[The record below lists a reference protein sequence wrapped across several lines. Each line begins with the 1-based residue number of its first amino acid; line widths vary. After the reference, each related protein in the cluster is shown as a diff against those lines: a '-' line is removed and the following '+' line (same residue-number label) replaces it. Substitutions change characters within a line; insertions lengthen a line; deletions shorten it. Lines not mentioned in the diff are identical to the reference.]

1 MTNAPHTESTPT
13 GPRRRPVPTRTE
25 PYYQD
30 STVTLHHG
38 DSLDV
43 LRTLPDGSVDCAVTS
58 PPYYSLRDYGI
69 AGQVGAEKTPTEY
82 VDRLRGIFA
91 EVTRVLADDG
101 TIWVNLGDSFSGSGP
116 SGASYQS
123 ATTQRRAAGDGMD
136 GNFRVSKRLAE
147 QGLTYATKK
156 PTAAEGYKPKDLMGI
171 PWKVAFA
178 LQEDGLYL
186 RNAIIW
192 NKPNAMP
199 ESVTDRLSTRYEML
213 FMFSKNRKYWFNLD
227 PIREAHTSMEP
238 IRRTDNVKWI
248 PNSGAVA
255 NNNRSGGAGAH
266 EAGKNP
272 GDVWSIPTVPFSS
285 GHFAV
290 FPPELPRRCIV
301 AGCKPGGTVLD
312 PFHGSGT
319 TGMVA
324 VRNGRKY
331 VGIELNKDY
340 LDLSLRTRLADG
352 TLDFDGET
360 A

>member
-1 MTNAPHTESTPT
+1 M
-13 GPRRRPVPTRTE
+13 PTRTE

-43 LRTLPDGSVDCAVTS
+43 LRTLAAGSVDCAVTS
-58 PPYYSLRDYGI
+58 PPYYGLRDYGHP
-69 AGQVGAEKTPTEY
+69 GQIGAESSPAEY
-82 VDRLRGIFA
+82 VERLRVLFA
-91 EVTRVLADDG
+91 EVRRVLANDG
-101 TIWVNLGDSFSGSGP
+101 TLWLNLGDSYASKSKGSGGLG
-116 SGASYQS
+116 SSTLG
-123 ATTQRRAAGDGMD
+123 RRSDGTM
-136 GNFRVSKRLAE
+136 SLS
-147 QGLTYATKK
+147 
-156 PTAAEGYKPKDLMGI
+156 PEGVLRAQERQHHQPFVIDPGMPDKNLLGI
-171 PWKVAFA
+171 PWRVAFA
-178 LQEDGLYL
+178 LQDDSWVL

-192 NKPNAMP
+192 SKPNAMP

-213 FMFSKNRKYWFNLD
+213 FMFSKSRRYWFDLD
-227 PIREAHTSMEP
+227 AIREPQAESS
-238 IRRTDNVKWI
+238 IARLSRNDW
-248 PNSGAVA
+248 
-255 NNNRSGGAGAH
+255 R
-266 EAGKNP
+266 GKDGWDDAYHGNPPRGLMNQKGRDATIGRNP
-272 GDVWSIPTVPFSS
+272 GDVWEIATTQFSG

-301 AGCKPGGTVLD
+301 AGCKPGGVVLD

-331 VGIELNKDY
+331 VGIELNRDY